1 MKHLFLLLD
10 TPETHKVEP
19 VIRKVLKDEEVIIKY
34 TSTKQEVLDHIASLK
49 EPHRIYSVGGDG
61 AINLTIQKMVH
72 TDHELCVLPLG
83 TGNDFMRM
91 FTSETDI
98 ETLLRYSLTAEV
110 KKIDT
115 VQVTDH
121 YFINTSCFGID
132 AVVADHVH
140 DTPDI
145 PFLPES
151 KRYVVSIIQNVLKFP
166 FYPVTIKKDDKII
179 YKNRITLFAINNG
192 QYYGGGFSATPMS
205 KIDDGIF
212 EVCVVDQMPL
222 WQIPYYL
229 IKLVKKDIEG
239 MKKVHYFYD
248 TELDVEI
255 NETVNLDGEEMMKDH
270 YHYKMHPQSLNLVMY
285 K

>member
-10 TPETHKVEP
+10 KQENHDLEP
-19 VIRKVLKDEEVIIKY
+19 IIRKVLKNEEIIIEY
-34 TSTKQEVLDHIASLK
+34 TKSKQEVLDYIGSLK

-72 TDHELCVLPLG
+72 TDHELCVIPQG

-91 FTSETDI
+91 FTNINDT
-98 ETLLRYSLTAEV
+98 ETLLKQSLTAGV

-115 VQVTDH
+115 VQVSDH

-140 DTPDI
+140 DTPNI

-166 FYPVTIKKDDKII
+166 YYPVTIKKNGKVI

-212 EVCVVDQMPL
+212 EVCVVDQMHL

-229 IKLVKKDIEG
+229 YRLVKKDIEG
-239 MKKVHYFYD
+239 MKKVHYFYEK
-248 TELDVEI
+248 ELEVEI
-255 NETVNLDGEEMMKDH
+255 DETVNLDGEEMRMDH
-270 YHYKMHPQSLNLVMY
+270 YHYKIQPKSLNLVVY